1 MMKKT
6 LMLLV
11 LGGLSLAGA
20 QSAQTPTEAPLRYQT
35 GQIALL
41 GGKAQLSTGAGL
53 RYLDAAGA
61 REVIVGQ
68 WGNPPEAA
76 EDVLGMIVPAG
87 LEPGTEEGW
96 GVVITE
102 SKDGHVSDKD
112 AAGINYDTL
121 MRDMQAATQEEN
133 GAREE
138 AGFGTVNL
146 VGWADQPRYD
156 AATHKMYWAKELAFS
171 DNPGEHTLNYAVRI
185 LGRDN
190 VLELNA
196 VASMGQLPQIK
207 RDMAA
212 VLSQVSF
219 TPGARYEDFNPNT
232 DQLATYGIA
241 GLLGVAAAK
250 KVGLLA
256 AALLFLKK
264 GWILIAAA
272 LGGLIR
278 LRGRRARA

>member
-1 MMKKT
+1 M
-6 LMLLV
+6 
-11 LGGLSLAGA
+11 
-20 QSAQTPTEAPLRYQT
+20 RYQT
-35 GQIALL
+35 GQVSLL
-41 GGKAQLSTGAGL
+41 GGKAQLNTGAGL
-53 RYLDAAGA
+53 RYLDATGA
-61 REVIVGQ
+61 QQVIVSQ

-87 LEPGTEEGW
+87 LDPSTKQGW

-112 AAGINYDTL
+112 AAGIKYDEL
-121 MRDMQAATQEEN
+121 MRTMQAATAEDNQ
-133 GAREE
+133 AREE
-138 AGFGTVNL
+138 AGFGTVSL

-171 DNPGEHTLNYAVRI
+171 DSPGDHTLNYAVRV

-196 VASMGQLPQIK
+196 VAGMAQLPQIK

-212 VLSQVSF
+212 VLKQVSF
-219 TPGARYEDFNPNT
+219 TPGARYEDFNSGT
-232 DQLATYGIA
+232 DKVATYGLA

-256 AALLFLKK
+256 GALLFLKK
-264 GWILIAAA
+264 GWVLVLAA
-272 LGGLIR
+272 LGGLGR
-278 LRGRRARA
+278 LLGRRARG

>member
-1 MMKKT
+1 MKKT
-6 LMLLV
+6 LALLA
-11 LGGLSLAGA
+11 LGGLSVAGA
-20 QSAQTPTEAPLRYQT
+20 QAAEAPLRYQT
-35 GQIALL
+35 GQISLL
-41 GGKAQLSTGAGL
+41 GGKAQLNTGTSL
-53 RYLDAAGA
+53 RYLDASGA
-61 REVIVGQ
+61 KQVIVGQ

-87 LEPGTEEGW
+87 LDPATEQGW

-112 AAGINYDTL
+112 AAGINYAEL
-121 MRDMQAATQEEN
+121 MRDMQAATNEEN
-133 GAREE
+133 RARQE

-196 VASMGQLPQIK
+196 VAGMAQLPQIK

-212 VLSQVSF
+212 VLNQVSF
-219 TPGARYEDFNPNT
+219 TPGARYEDFNADT

-250 KVGLLA
+250 KVGLLG

-264 GWILIAAA
+264 GWILVAAA

-278 LRGRRARA
+278 VLGRRARA